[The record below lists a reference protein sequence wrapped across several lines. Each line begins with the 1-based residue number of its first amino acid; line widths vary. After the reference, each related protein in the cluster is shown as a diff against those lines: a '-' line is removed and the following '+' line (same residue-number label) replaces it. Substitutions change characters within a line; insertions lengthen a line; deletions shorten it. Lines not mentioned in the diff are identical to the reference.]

1 MAAILTR
8 HWKHS
13 PLTCSQF
20 LSVPGKPGVV
30 LVASETSMSNFLLHN
45 PDCIFIHIPKTG
57 GSTIRRG
64 LWKSY
69 GSPAFGHIPADWPDL
84 FRFAF
89 VRHPLDRFVSAYS
102 DFTQIGYY
110 RGSLADFA
118 AIVTNDS
125 ILYDERRKTQAQ
137 RIRYHSIPQ
146 THPFNCLS
154 LAQKVYRFE
163 RFGDEIARLAARMG
177 LSFGALPHR
186 RRTQHDSWDRLL
198 DRALRRRL
206 VAFYDRDFAELGYPL
221 P

>member
-1 MAAILTR
+1 
-8 HWKHS
+8 
-13 PLTCSQF
+13 
-20 LSVPGKPGVV
+20 
-30 LVASETSMSNFLLHN
+30 MSNFLLHD

-69 GSPAFGHIPADWPDL
+69 DSPAFGHIPADWPDL

-102 DFTQIGYY
+102 DFTQIGSC

-118 AIVTNDS
+118 EIVMDNN
-125 ILYDERRKTQAQ
+125 ILYDERRKTQAE
-137 RIRYHSIPQ
+137 RIRHHTIPQ

-154 LAQKVYRFE
+154 LAQEVYRFE
-163 RFGDEIARLAARMG
+163 CFGDEIARLAARMDLALG
-177 LSFGALPHR
+177 EALPHR
-186 RRTQHDSWDRLL
+186 RRTKHDGWKSLL
-198 DRALRRRL
+198 EPALRRKL
-206 VAFYDRDFAELGYPL
+206 VAFYERDFSDLGYPL